1 MTVVRV
7 RFISNIL
14 PQTSHLNRHPDPAR
28 LCIGRGPLK
37 ILEEEGTE
45 RPGAIF
51 LFRYDGCATPCHP
64 LSFVIALPFCHPAFA
79 CPSDLCVVARR
90 VVRNRRY
97 VGERVFLLEQEC
109 SVSRTGPALILSS
122 STQSSTRQP
131 SHTTVVLQTSQ
142 CSDMP
147 TFNLYMSQPGQLRA

>member
-28 LCIGRGPLK
+28 LCIGRGPLN
-37 ILEEEGTE
+37 ILEEDGTE

-51 LFRYDGCATPCHP
+51 LFRYNGCVI
-64 LSFVIALPFCHPAFA
+64 VIALSSWHCVS
-79 CPSDLCVVARR
+79 SDLCVVARR

-109 SVSRTGPALILSS
+109 SVSRTGPALAISS
-122 STQSSTRQP
+122 STQRSTRQ
-131 SHTTVVLQTSQ
+131 SSQ
-142 CSDMP
+142 YTAVCQPPNAVICRPP
-147 TFNLYMSQPGQLRA
+147 TFTCLNLAN